1 MLQFIVTISQAAKMA
16 GISRTQLYRG
26 FINKGK
32 ISVIRENDKVCID
45 VAELIRVFPN
55 ATIETSNDVTEV
67 TIGNVQNTQEQSEV
81 VTILKQ
87 QLAKAEAQ
95 IEEAKKREEWLK
107 QQIDEL
113 RKQQNNLLEDK
124 TTKKR
129 KKLFSIF

>member
-1 MLQFIVTISQAAKMA
+1 MATVTISQAAKMA

-45 VAELIRVFPN
+45 VSELIRVFPN
-55 ATIETSNDVTEV
+55 ATLETSENVTYV
-67 TIGNVQNTQEQSEV
+67 TTGNTQNTQEQSEV

-95 IEEAKKREEWLK
+95 IEEAKEREEWLK

-129 KKLFSIF
+129 KKLFGIF

>member
-1 MLQFIVTISQAAKMA
+1 MTTVTISQAAKMA

-45 VAELIRVFPN
+45 VSELIRVFPK
-55 ATIETSNDVTEV
+55 ATLETDKNVTEV
-67 TIGNVQNTQEQSEV
+67 TTGNSQKTQEQSEV

-95 IEEAKKREEWLK
+95 IEEAKEREEWLK

-124 TTKKR
+124 TVKKR
-129 KKLFSIF
+129 KKLFGIF

>member
-1 MLQFIVTISQAAKMA
+1 MATVTISQAAKMA

-32 ISVIRENDKVCID
+32 ISVIRENDKVSID
-45 VAELIRVFPN
+45 VSELIRVFPN
-55 ATIETSNDVTEV
+55 ATIETNENVTDV
-67 TIGNVQNTQEQSEV
+67 TIGNLQKTQEQSEV

-87 QLAKAEAQ
+87 QLAKAEGQ
-95 IEEAKKREEWLK
+95 IKEAKEREEWLK

-124 TTKKR
+124 TVKKR
-129 KKLFSIF
+129 KKLFGIF